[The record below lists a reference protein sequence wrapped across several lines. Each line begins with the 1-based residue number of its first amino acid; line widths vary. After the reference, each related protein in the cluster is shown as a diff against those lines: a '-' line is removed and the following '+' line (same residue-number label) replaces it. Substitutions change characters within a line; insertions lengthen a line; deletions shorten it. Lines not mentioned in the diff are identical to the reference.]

1 MTTYMRNTV
10 NAEQRRLTLE
20 GYKNLSFWNDRDV
33 QTVSSYDKIFLP
45 VVITGWAVS
54 LAQSTVPFFLAY
66 IGGAL
71 LLTFWILL
79 SQRYALRI
87 SQRFCIMGK
96 MECCLGFS
104 AHKEIQ
110 NNPLGQPN
118 AIKLR
123 WSFYVITI
131 ILGAWV
137 VIIIPKESKITLDWS
152 WCTRVVI
159 LGLIVLITLIITYW
173 LSKKM
178 AKKQASN

>member
-1 MTTYMRNTV
+1 M

-66 IGGAL
+66 IGGTL
-71 LLTFWILL
+71 LLAFWILL

-96 MECCLGFS
+96 MECCLGFK
-104 AHKEIQ
+104 AHKKIQ
-110 NNPLGQPN
+110 ENPLEFPN
-118 AIKLR
+118 AIMLR
-123 WSFYVITI
+123 WGFYVITI
-131 ILGAWV
+131 VLGALV
-137 VIIIPKESKITLDWS
+137 VIIGPEELKTTLVCSRWN
-152 WCTRVVI
+152 RVVI
-159 LGLIVLITLIITYW
+159 LGLFVLIILIITYCW
-173 LSKKM
+173 SKKM